1 MNDPFRVGLLASPFL
16 PKATQGMNVCANY
29 NTMQL
34 FMQVFVTIVCVLL
47 QFYEDLTLSPS
58 TRVSRPVS

>member
-34 FMQVFVTIVCVLL
+34 FMQVFCNNSVCTVTIL
-47 QFYEDLTLSPS
+47 
-58 TRVSRPVS
+58 